1 MKSTFKFGKLSNN
14 ELSVLTVIPVTPTF
28 RLQTALNIHFITV
41 FSTFGSMRH
50 RQEAISLI
58 WLSQA
63 LKLRLPA
70 SQTFCLQG
78 AFEAVLKVEELKQL
92 SKVATQQPSMKQSL
106 F

>member
-41 FSTFGSMRH
+41 FSTFSTFGSMRH

-58 WLSQA
+58 WSAYLLVKLSVYKEH
-63 LKLRLPA
+63 LKL
-70 SQTFCLQG
+70 S
-78 AFEAVLKVEELKQL
+78 
-92 SKVATQQPSMKQSL
+92 
-106 F
+106 